1 MADDLQGEP
10 WHKEMRRRSQ
20 DLIRVY
26 NPTKDD
32 YILVWDDQKF
42 VVPAR
47 DKDKGWGKGMRVMQ
61 RYLAQKY
68 TKEIVDKI
76 LMEEMDKRIAERKE
90 SLQTRGNED
99 PVYNANQ
106 QLQYTTRT
114 DTKEVREPVED
125 KVWLGIEEEFGVDQE
140 FIEIKPE
147 TPMAQRDPFERLSNK
162 KYQPDALKVT
172 QPIAEEPV
180 RRIKPDLTGVAK

>member
-1 MADDLQGEP
+1 MVDDLQGEA
-10 WHKEMRRRSQ
+10 WHKEQRRRSQ

-26 NPTKDD
+26 NPTKED
-32 YILVWDDQKF
+32 YTLVWDDQKF
-42 VVPAR
+42 VIPAR

-76 LMEEMDKRIAERKE
+76 LTEEMDKRIAERKE
-90 SLQTRGNED
+90 SLQSRGNED
-99 PVYNANQ
+99 PIYNANQ

-114 DTKEVREPVED
+114 DNKEMREPVED

-140 FIEIKPE
+140 FVEIKPDV
-147 TPMAQRDPFERLSNK
+147 PMMQRDPFERLSK
-162 KYQPDALKVT
+162 KRYQPDELKAVEVIT
-172 QPIAEEPV
+172 EAPKRQ
-180 RRIKPDLTGVAK
+180 KPDLSGVAR